1 MRNKICNTLMI
12 LTLIIFSFSTWAY
25 CLKQREQVIYKEAKA
40 SFLRLYADV
49 EEGTPAEDITYVDIN
64 NARKK
69 LSLIAD
75 KYNDEKEDMYLKM
88 NSLNDY
94 LALNE
99 EIDYYFE
106 DGILKSDINENQ
118 IYGIEIKFN
127 EIEDVYKKELEEK
140 VTSMINQYELMLKLN
155 KAVDNLFSDSSRK
168 NVAKNISYN
177 DYNEAYNLVHTI
189 KQKEIVEKEKEYLSK
204 VKKELDRKEEEKQKR
219 ILNAWTKLKVPY
231 VSQNYAKVYNGC
243 EVASLLMALKYK
255 GYLKNTTL
263 NDYAKK
269 VPKSTDPYVGF
280 VNSIYDAEPRDVVHW
295 IAPKALAKFGRDSS
309 NNSNV
314 IDMTGSSLS
323 QLNKE
328 IENGNPVIIYLTSY
342 LTKPMAKKN
351 GVTGNLH
358 VLLLTG
364 YNSITGEEI
373 ITDPWTRSNG
383 TKTWQI
389 SKKELEKIYNEVGK
403 MAVVVR

>member
-1 MRNKICNTLMI
+1 MRNKICNTLII
-12 LTLIIFSFSTWAY
+12 LTLIIYSFSTWAY
-25 CLKQREQVIYKEAKA
+25 FLKQREQVIYKEAKA
-40 SFLRLYADV
+40 SFLKLYADV
-49 EEGTPAEDITYVDIN
+49 KEETPAEDITYVDIN

-69 LSLIAD
+69 VSLIANTYSEE
-75 KYNDEKEDMYLKM
+75 KNDMNLKID
-88 NSLNDY
+88 SLNDY
-94 LALNE
+94 LALSD

-106 DGILKSDINENQ
+106 DGILKSDVNENK
-118 IYGIEIKFN
+118 IHEIEKKFN
-127 EIEDVYKKELEEK
+127 EIEDVYKKKLENK
-140 VTSMINQYELMLKLN
+140 VTSMIKQYELLLKLD
-155 KAVDNLFSDSSRK
+155 KTIDNLFADSSRK
-168 NVAKNISYN
+168 NVAKNINYN
-177 DYNEAYNLVHTI
+177 DYNEAYNLVNTV
-189 KQKEIVEKEKEYLSK
+189 KQKEIVKKEKEYLSK

-231 VSQNYAKVYNGC
+231 ISQNYAKVYNGC

-269 VPKSTDPYVGF
+269 VPKSTDPYIGF

-309 NNSNV
+309 NNNNV
-314 IDMTGSSLS
+314 IDISGSSLS
-323 QLNKE
+323 ELNKE
-328 IENGNPVIIYLTSY
+328 VEKGNPVIIYLTSY
-342 LTKPMAKKN
+342 LAKPIAKKN
-351 GVTGNLH
+351 GITGNLH

-364 YNSITGEEI
+364 YNSVTGEEI

-389 SKKELEKIYNEVGK
+389 SKKKLEKIYNEVGK